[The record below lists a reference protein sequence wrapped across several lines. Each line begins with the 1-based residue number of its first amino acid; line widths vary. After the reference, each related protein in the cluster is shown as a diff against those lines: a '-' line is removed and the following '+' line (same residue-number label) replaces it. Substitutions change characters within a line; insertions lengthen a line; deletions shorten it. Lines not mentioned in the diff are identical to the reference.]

1 MQIFEHSIIL
11 FLSIFPT
18 DIFCGKKHRR
28 ETLAE
33 RFPSMLTKKK
43 KKERRIMKKI
53 FYFKEISVSL
63 LTVR

>member
-1 MQIFEHSIIL
+1 
-11 FLSIFPT
+11 
-18 DIFCGKKHRR
+18 
-28 ETLAE
+28 
-33 RFPSMLTKKK
+33 MLTKKK